1 MWQWNGKPARL
12 VSRATD
18 QSGAVQPTVDEFRK
32 VRGDAPGYHFTA
44 IRSWDVAA
52 DGTVT
57 FGG

>member
-1 MWQWNGKPARL
+1 M
-12 VSRATD
+12 D
-18 QSGAVQPTVDEFRK
+18 QSGAVQPTVDEFRN